1 MRVLLIAIQGERPL
15 PNWNLLRLFCWEHVY
30 QLRDLF
36 TAQFMDSKSH
46 FESAVVYEIFK
57 KVWARSSED
66 LIPKEE
72 TEDTENVEDDSV
84 VVLGANAAAVPSK
97 KPRSTTANANALKLT
112 CELLKLFLSETVQR
126 AAMVAEAEGSTEID
140 GSHLERILP
149 QLLLDF

>member
-1 MRVLLIAIQGERPL
+1 
-15 PNWNLLRLFCWEHVY
+15 
-30 QLRDLF
+30 
-36 TAQFMDSKSH
+36 MDSKSH

-57 KVWARSSED
+57 KVWARSSEGTD
-66 LIPKEE
+66 IIPKEE
-72 TEDTENVEDDSV
+72 TEDTENVEDDSLV
-84 VVLGANAAAVPSK
+84 ILGANAAAGPSR

-112 CELLKLFLSETVQR
+112 CELLKLFVSETVQR